1 MFKALRILLAALA
14 VIGPQLSRAAGPQD
28 PREPGETII
37 VSGGVSLWIWE
48 KYKAQP
54 HDKWWLNFIR
64 AAQIR
69 IAEIQQANPQ
79 QQITWLVYRPA
90 YLSRARQDG
99 QDHAGVINGI
109 RESLR
114 VRLMWFDTTSQLLNY
129 INRGQPRERVKIN
142 DLEFFC
148 HSNKACLLFDYS
160 NIIDSASKVW
170 LHENDLTKIN
180 RGVFTKDALVRSWG
194 CHTGESMSSRFRS
207 ATGVH
212 MWGLTGKSQ
221 YMTDEL
227 PVPATAAGRWTR

>member
-1 MFKALRILLAALA
+1 MSKALRILLAALA
-14 VIGPQLSRAAGPQD
+14 LLGPRTSRAAAPQE

-37 VSGGVSLWIWE
+37 VSGGVSLFIWE
-48 KYKAQP
+48 KWKAQP

-64 AAQIR
+64 AAQLR
-69 IAEIQQANPQ
+69 IAQIQQANPQ

-90 YLSRARQDG
+90 YASRARQDG
-99 QDHAGVINGI
+99 QDHTAVINGI

-114 VRLMWFDTTSQLLNY
+114 VRMMWFDSTSQLVNY
-129 INRGQPRERVKIN
+129 INRGQPRDSVKIN

-148 HSNKACLLFDYS
+148 HSNKACLMFDYS

-170 LHENDLTKIN
+170 LHENDLSKIN
-180 RGVFTKDALVRSWG
+180 RGIFTRDALVRSWG
-194 CHTGESMSSRFRS
+194 CHTGESMSGRFRS
-207 ATGVH
+207 ATGVS

>member
-1 MFKALRILLAALA
+1 MFTALRILLAAIAL
-14 VIGPQLSRAAGPQD
+14 IGPQISRAASPQE
-28 PREPGETII
+28 PREPGEYLI
-37 VSGGVSLWIWE
+37 VSGGVSLWMWE

-64 AAQIR
+64 AAQLR
-69 IAEIQQANPQ
+69 IAQIQQANPQ

-99 QDHAGVINGI
+99 QEYTGTINGI
-109 RESLR
+109 RDSLH
-114 VRLMWFDTTSQLLNY
+114 VKLLWFDATSQLLNY
-129 INRGQPRERVKIN
+129 INRGQPRDRVKIN
-142 DLEFFC
+142 GLEFFA
-148 HSNKACLLFDYS
+148 HSNKACFLFDYS

-180 RGVFTKDALVRSWG
+180 RGIFTKDALVRSWG
-194 CHTGESMSSRFRS
+194 CHTGESMSGRFRS

-212 MWGLTGKSQ
+212 MWGLMGKSQ

-227 PVPATAAGRWTR
+227 PVPATATGRWTR

>member
-1 MFKALRILLAALA
+1 MSKALRIILAALA
-14 VIGPQLSRAAGPQD
+14 LLGPQLSRAASPQES
-28 PREPGETII
+28 REPGETII

-64 AAQIR
+64 AAQLR
-69 IAEIQQANPQ
+69 IAEIQRNNPQ
-79 QQITWLVYRPA
+79 QPITWLVYRPA
-90 YLSRARQDG
+90 YISRGRQDS
-99 QDHAGVINGI
+99 QDYTSFVNGI
-109 RESLR
+109 RDGLH

-129 INRGQPRERVKIN
+129 INRGQPRDRLKIN

-148 HSNKACLLFDYS
+148 HSNKACFLFDYS

-180 RGVFTKDALVRSWG
+180 RGVFTKDALVRSFG

-207 ATGVH
+207 ATGIR

-227 PVPATAAGRWTR
+227 PVPASDAGRWTR

>member
-1 MFKALRILLAALA
+1 MSKVLRIILAALA
-14 VIGPQLSRAAGPQD
+14 LISPQFSQAAGPQE
-28 PREPGETII
+28 PREPGEAII
-37 VSGGVSLWIWE
+37 VSGGLSLFIWE

-64 AAQIR
+64 AAQLR
-69 IAEIQQANPQ
+69 IGQIQQINPQ

-90 YLSRARQDG
+90 YISRGRQDS
-99 QDHAGVINGI
+99 QDYTSAINGI
-109 RESLR
+109 RDSLH
-114 VRLMWFDTTSQLLNY
+114 VKLMWFDTTAQLLNY
-129 INRGQPRERVKIN
+129 INNGQPRDRVKIN
-142 DLEFFC
+142 NLEFFC

-170 LHENDLTKIN
+170 LHENELTKIR
-180 RGVFTKDALVRSWG
+180 RGIFTQDALVRSWG

-207 ATGVH
+207 ATGVT

-221 YMTDEL
+221 YMTDDL